1 MVRHFFMV
9 IATGLVLAGPD
20 LAQQQPNEVLQQL
33 QNTSPDA
40 LAAAAAAGLKQ
51 YNAMTPEQR
60 ATASAQAQS
69 QVPALIG
76 AATDWWNKL
85 TPQEKAAYQ
94 QSIQGLSGAMNG
106 K

>member
-1 MVRHFFMV
+1 
-9 IATGLVLAGPD
+9 
-20 LAQQQPNEVLQQL
+20 
-33 QNTSPDA
+33 
-40 LAAAAAAGLKQ
+40 
-51 YNAMTPEQR
+51 MTPEQR